1 MRRSECCKK
10 TYRKVQ
16 RTVRDGEVDVSIRD
30 VLRQYIGEELLEEE
44 GTVED
49 DENLLTDGMVD
60 SMGML
65 RLVAFIDETW
75 DIIVPPEDFTIEN
88 FRTIADLDRYLA
100 GKLGA
105 PETAIDGG

>member
-1 MRRSECCKK
+1 M
-10 TYRKVQ
+10 
-16 RTVRDGEVDVSIRD
+16 SIRD
-30 VLRQYIGEELLEEE
+30 VIRQYIDEELLEEE
-44 GTVED
+44 GTLDD

-75 DIIVPPEDFTIEN
+75 DIVVPPEDFTIEN
-88 FRTIADLDRYLA
+88 FRTIADLDKYLA

-105 PETAIDGG
+105 PETDADGD